1 MFQVGARGKFELDW
15 EYLPV
20 PCLVLILEKIHV
32 PIAQVQFGAVSRHWH
47 SVFKTFLDY
56 RRQANPVPL
65 LLIPSKK
72 IYSLQ
77 AKSKVSEIEFSKPY
91 AWRCCGS
98 CYGWLATIDDSLIM
112 TLSNPFKK
120 AHSILLPR
128 LDFLRLV
135 SFNVNG
141 ETSGSAELKVLRR
154 QNYSSDGSYL
164 VKSSMGNLYSIHSGE
179 LVESI
184 DGDVVFVGDNQTL
197 SVSALDFPE
206 GQPNSIYFTDDAF
219 KLGYRLF
226 GSQDNGIFHLKD
238 KSFTQYYRFK
248 SSHKNL
254 PPYIWILPPG
264 QFKSTLSN

>member
-128 LDFLRLV
+128 LDFLRYGI
-135 SFNVNG
+135 F
-141 ETSGSAELKVLRR
+141 KVILSDDPLLHPDSYVVIIIYISDTQIWSERLDMHGRR
-154 QNYSSDGSYL
+154 QSTYL
-164 VKSSMGNLYSIHSGE
+164 
-179 LVESI
+179 
-184 DGDVVFVGDNQTL
+184 
-197 SVSALDFPE
+197 
-206 GQPNSIYFTDDAF
+206 
-219 KLGYRLF
+219 R
-226 GSQDNGIFHLKD
+226 
-238 KSFTQYYRFK
+238 
-248 SSHKNL
+248 
-254 PPYIWILPPG
+254 
-264 QFKSTLSN
+264 